1 MKSIICLSL
10 LLGVATLTAAPSWPQ
25 FLGWDRSGV
34 AEESEKVAAKFPE
47 AGPKI
52 SWKFNCGSGFAG
64 PIVADGYVYLFHRVK
79 SEARL
84 EKLHAGTG
92 NATWTFSYETDYKD
106 SFGFDDGPRACPT
119 LAGGKVFIYGAEGM
133 VHAVDAMTGKL
144 IWKRNL
150 VADFES
156 EQGFFG
162 RAGAPLVIGGLVI
175 VCPGGAKGSMVA
187 MGAKDGTT
195 KWTAGSQAAGYASPT
210 AFVQPT
216 DLLHHCEQGVVA
228 FMREGILIAQPTTG
242 KVLSEIP
249 FRSTMD
255 ASVNAATPLIIS
267 PNDKD
272 PVQIFTTASYG
283 TGAALWKYEE
293 GKFSAVWKSKD
304 VLDCHYATPVFADGF
319 IYGMHGRQ
327 EQGQELRCIEA
338 ATGKLKWSSPRMA
351 AGEFI
356 AADGKL
362 IVVTDRGE
370 CILVVRDPEKF
381 TVLDRG
387 QILSAGHR
395 SPPALAGGV
404 LYVRD
409 KEKLV
414 AVKMGE

>member
-10 LLGVATLTAAPSWPQ
+10 LLGFATLTAAPSWPQ
-25 FLGWDRSGV
+25 FLGPQRSGV
-34 AEESEKVAAKFPE
+34 AEAGEKVVAKFPE
-47 AGPKI
+47 DGPKI
-52 SWKFNCGSGFAG
+52 SWKFECGSGFAG
-64 PIVADGYVYLFHRVK
+64 PIVADGFVYLFHRVK
-79 SEARL
+79 NEARL
-84 EKLHAGTG
+84 EKLLAGTG
-92 NATWTFSYETDYKD
+92 KVMWSFSYETDYKD

-119 LAGGKVFIYGAEGM
+119 LADGKVFIYGAEGM
-133 VHAVDAMTGKL
+133 MHAVDAGTGKA

-150 VADFES
+150 AADFDS

-162 RAGAPLVIGGLVI
+162 RAGSPLVYNDEVM
-175 VCPGGAKGSMVA
+175 VNPGGSKGSVVA
-187 MGAKDGTT
+187 LNARTGVTS
-195 KWTAGSQAAGYASPT
+195 WVAGKQAAGYASPIT
-210 AFVQPT
+210 APFVG
-216 DLLHHCEQGVVA
+216 DRCGLAIVSFL
-228 FMREGILIAQPTTG
+228 REGLLGVAAKTG
-242 KVLSEIP
+242 EMLFEAP
-249 FRSTMD
+249 FRATME
-255 ASVNAATPLIIS
+255 ASVNAATPLVIS
-267 PNDKD
+267 PIDK
-272 PVQIFTTASYG
+272 PLEIFTTASYG

-293 GKFSAVWKSKD
+293 GKLSAVWKSKD

-338 ATGKLKWSSPRMA
+338 ATGKLKWSSPKMA

-370 CILVVRDPEKF
+370 CILVARDPEKF

-414 AVKMGE
+414 AVGLGE